1 MITRPFYFFCSV
13 SLGGSG
19 FGVGNLNY
27 DGLEDDETQLDT
39 RNLPGQAACLF
50 QDQLAPM
57 LRIHL

>member
-1 MITRPFYFFCSV
+1 MMRTFYFFCSA

-19 FGVGNLNY
+19 FGVGSLNC
-27 DGLEDDETQLDT
+27 DGLKNVESFLNTK
-39 RNLPGQAACLF
+39 NLPGQAACLF